1 MEAKRKQEEEERK
14 KREDEEKRIQVCA
27 HGAAAESLSEWN
39 YRLMKQERRK
49 HDPDLLGRLPP
60 PYLRRK
66 AASAVVTGR
75 PWRQESELRRRWGGD
90 AAAALKG
97 HRVSKRPEQGPAA

>member
-39 YRLMKQERRK
+39 YRLMKQRGANTTLICWAGCPRLISDGRRLLQWLRG
-49 HDPDLLGRLPP
+49 DLGA
-60 PYLRRK
+60 RK
-66 AASAVVTGR
+66 
-75 PWRQESELRRRWGGD
+75 
-90 AAAALKG
+90 
-97 HRVSKRPEQGPAA
+97 VS